1 MWSAVLCIASL
12 ISGEDDE
19 SDESQESHE
28 EDGEDEENANQPPR
42 RYPNPPLHNPM
53 AKLRKARY
61 LQLDRLCIMQT
72 IKQGQEIANR
82 AHVQSVPAL
91 HAVSGAP
98 RRHPA
103 LCAAR

>member
-28 EDGEDEENANQPPR
+28 EDGGDEENENQPPR

-61 LQLDRLCIMQT
+61 LWLDRLCIMQT
-72 IKQGQEIANR
+72 SKQDKR
-82 AHVQSVPAL
+82 
-91 HAVSGAP
+91 
-98 RRHPA
+98 
-103 LCAAR
+103 